1 MHFVSFSI
9 TVLRILLLRDSEPER
24 WQIID
29 RMMDHEKEHKAKIE
43 NWEFYKEKVVDF
55 IRIKCDLESKFT
67 EDEVFHVLGVLDVN
81 SVRIHAETQMQ
92 VKMLFSNYYPL
103 MCIMKTFDICRTY
116 LHIESS
122 IFVLTRLDRDH

>member
-55 IRIKCDLESKFT
+55 IRIKCGLESKFT

-92 VKMLFSNYYPL
+92 VKQFYSLITPLDVYYN
-103 MCIMKTFDICRTY
+103 I
-116 LHIESS
+116 
-122 IFVLTRLDRDH
+122 